1 METHRISIRNTSF
14 EKSVTDRNSVGS
26 DSGWEYYSRLMFM
39 FKKHYWWIN
48 LEIILQDRTVG
59 NTIQTTEGVQRQND

>member
-39 FKKHYWWIN
+39 FKKQLKNYF
-48 LEIILQDRTVG
+48 TG
-59 NTIQTTEGVQRQND
+59 